1 MDALATAATTIANNN
16 NNNNNNNSNNDNSN
30 IIPITTTHNKTA
42 EEILKEKRRKNKLCQ
57 QRHRERKTAL
67 ATAASAAALVS
78 PSSLF
83 TTPLISTQHLP
94 FASFLSSPFASSSSS
109 SSSSSFA
116 LASGANTNANAVTGT
131 VVGAAMNAG
140 EIQEQLKSKGYFIT
154 PFNPLLY
161 AYIEGFKCINTNPE
175 SKLFEYDHL
184 LYGGQHQYSFGK
196 KKEKVIN
203 FGKSIQPFLTQE
215 LNIVEQYF
223 KIKKQ
228 HYQLTDI
235 KFTTNRNPESSLD
248 SEDEF
253 VECLEQGPHVDVFT
267 DQVLFVSIPV
277 SGLVVA
283 TRIYGTVKEM
293 LEFHDENQINK
304 FFNIKN
310 KSLVQGQCLIFL
322 PSFVHAAPK
331 LPNIERNLLY
341 LEYSAIT
348 VAAEE
353 YDQTFIHEFKGNKIF
368 KAAIRK
374 LEIQRKWMKPDVTN
388 NQGKYHG
395 SYNEDNNNNNN
406 NNNNNGDGYDY
417 GHSNNGDDNDNDDND
432 YDYDDNDQED
442 ERSNDQEDNDQEDN
456 DQEDERSDDQSSLS
470 EPLNKHQRLNG
481 GNTDKPGKKKGGRGM
496 NVNKPQTSRN
506 TSEYSYYE

>member
-1 MDALATAATTIANNN
+1 MY
-16 NNNNNNNSNNDNSN
+16 
-30 IIPITTTHNKTA
+30 
-42 EEILKEKRRKNKLCQ
+42 KRQ
-57 QRHRERKTAL
+57 
-67 ATAASAAALVS
+67 
-78 PSSLF
+78 
-83 TTPLISTQHLP
+83 
-94 FASFLSSPFASSSSS
+94 
-109 SSSSSFA
+109 
-116 LASGANTNANAVTGT
+116 
-131 VVGAAMNAG
+131 
-140 EIQEQLKSKGYFIT
+140 
-154 PFNPLLY
+154 
-161 AYIEGFKCINTNPE
+161 
-175 SKLFEYDHL
+175 
-184 LYGGQHQYSFGK
+184 
-196 KKEKVIN
+196 
-203 FGKSIQPFLTQE
+203 
-215 LNIVEQYF
+215 
-223 KIKKQ
+223 
-228 HYQLTDI
+228 
-235 KFTTNRNPESSLD
+235 
-248 SEDEF
+248 
-253 VECLEQGPHVDVFT
+253 CLEQGPHVDVFT
-267 DQVLFVSIPV
+267 DQVLFMSIPV

-310 KSLVQGQCLIFL
+310 KSLVQGQCLIFF

-353 YDQTFIHEFKGNKIF
+353 YDQTFIHEFKGNKTF

-388 NQGKYHG
+388 NQRKYHG
-395 SYNEDNNNNNN
+395 SYNEDNN

-470 EPLNKHQRLNG
+470 EPLNKHQRLSG